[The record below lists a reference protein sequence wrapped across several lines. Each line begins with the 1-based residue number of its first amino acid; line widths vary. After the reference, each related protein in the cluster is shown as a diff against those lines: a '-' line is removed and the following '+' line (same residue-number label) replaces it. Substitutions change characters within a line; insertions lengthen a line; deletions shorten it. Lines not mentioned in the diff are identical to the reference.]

1 MDLFNPA
8 TPTGKMLRDM
18 WRDIQIASDERAIRD
33 AKADPEKHKMSRLIA
48 DNKPAQYFYMTTWEK
63 RTRRGG
69 RSVRWC
75 WSQHPNIAGYY
86 LSWRQVETSRTVKR
100 TQFKAHKHRYL
111 GEMRAQREIKKA
123 EPPKP

>member
-1 MDLFNPA
+1 MNLFDPS
-8 TPTGKMLRDM
+8 TPTGKLLCDM
-18 WRDIQIASDERAIRD
+18 WRDIQIKQDEIAIKN
-33 AKADPEKHKMSRLIA
+33 AKADPEKYKLSRLIA

-75 WSQHPNIAGYY
+75 WSQHPNIAGYF

-111 GEMRAQREIKKA
+111 GELRAQREVAKA
-123 EPPKP
+123 KPPH